1 MLKDFMEQMDLL
13 LNSDSTGIIL
23 YVDLANGTIP
33 IVNAKGEKI
42 EFFFANMPNKNPKIK
57 STDMV
62 EPVTG
67 VPINVFNTETY
78 NVSP

>member
-1 MLKDFMEQMDLL
+1 MKKHSKWL

-42 EFFFANMPNKNPKIK
+42 EFFFADMPNKNKNIK

-67 VPINVFNTETY
+67 VPINIFNTQNY

>member
-1 MLKDFMEQMDLL
+1 LD

-42 EFFFANMPNKNPKIK
+42 EFFFADMPNKNKNIK

-67 VPINVFNTETY
+67 VPINIFNTQNY

>member
-1 MLKDFMEQMDLL
+1 MINAMKKHSKWL

-42 EFFFANMPNKNPKIK
+42 EFFFADMPNKNKNIK

-67 VPINVFNTETY
+67 VPINIFNTQNY

>member
-1 MLKDFMEQMDLL
+1 MKKHSKWL
-13 LNSDSTGIIL
+13 LNNDSTGIIL

-33 IVNAKGEKI
+33 IVNKKGEKI
-42 EFFFANMPNKNPKIK
+42 EFFFADMPNKNKNIK

-67 VPINVFNTETY
+67 VPINIFNTQNY

>member
-1 MLKDFMEQMDLL
+1 
-13 LNSDSTGIIL
+13 
-23 YVDLANGTIP
+23 
-33 IVNAKGEKI
+33 
-42 EFFFANMPNKNPKIK
+42 MPNKNKNIK

-67 VPINVFNTETY
+67 VPINIFNTQNY